1 MAQNVVNLP
10 TVFFKL
16 AFSIVSLFLTR
27 NLLRPPRGSWC
38 PSIFVGRVRSTH
50 SKETTSVDIV
60 NLASHEMNDV
70 LANALHAAV
79 VPFLISID
87 SDQCLFLPLCK
98 IQNGFIASK
107 RNPTNGLKKRTAT

>member
-16 AFSIVSLFLTR
+16 AFGISSLSLTR
-27 NLLRPPRGSWC
+27 NLLRPPRESRY

-50 SKETTSVDIV
+50 GKEATSVDIV

-70 LANALHAAV
+70 LANASHAAT

-87 SDQCLFLPLCK
+87 SD
-98 IQNGFIASK
+98 
-107 RNPTNGLKKRTAT
+107 